1 MIARHMVTRRKLLL
15 ASTLLPVAGC
25 AGGPP
30 EPAIVDL
37 TIRAGSNINP
47 NAAGTP
53 VAVAVRVYSLMNRGR
68 FSSADAYALM
78 ERESATLGDE
88 SAGMEEALVRPGETR
103 KLTLTPKMGVRY
115 IGVAVL
121 FREIDRSQ
129 WRAVSGIA
137 PAGLT
142 RLTLTISGTRAD
154 LESA

>member
-1 MIARHMVTRRKLLL
+1 MIARRKLLL
-15 ASTLLPVAGC
+15 ASSTLPLAGC
-25 AGGPP
+25 GGGPP

-37 TIRAGSNINP
+37 TIRASSNINP

-88 SAGMEEALVRPGETR
+88 SAGMEEAVMRPGETR
-103 KLTLTPKMGVRY
+103 KLTLNPKMGVRY

-129 WRAVSGIA
+129 WRAIASIA
-137 PAGLT
+137 PVGLT

>member
-1 MIARHMVTRRKLLL
+1 MIARRKLLL
-15 ASTLLPVAGC
+15 ASSVLPLAGC
-25 AGGPP
+25 GGGPP
-30 EPAIVDL
+30 DPAIVDL

-53 VAVAVRVYSLMNRGR
+53 VGVAVRVYSLMNRGR

-88 SAGMEEALVRPGETR
+88 SAGMEEAVVRPGETR
-103 KLTLTPKMGVRY
+103 TLSLTPKMGVRY

-129 WRAVSGIA
+129 WRAISSIA
-137 PAGLT
+137 LVGLT
-142 RLTLTISGTRAD
+142 RLTLNISGTRAD
-154 LESA
+154 LVSA

>member
-1 MIARHMVTRRKLLL
+1 MIARRKLLL
-15 ASTLLPVAGC
+15 ASSVLPLAGC

-30 EPAIVDL
+30 EPALVDL
-37 TIRAGSNINP
+37 TIRASSNINP
-47 NAAGTP
+47 NSAGTP

-88 SAGMEEALVRPGETR
+88 SAGMEEAVVRPGESR
-103 KLTLTPKMGVRY
+103 KLTLNPKMGVRY

-129 WRAVSGIA
+129 WRAVASIA

-142 RLTLTISGTRAD
+142 RLTLNISGTRAE
-154 LESA
+154 LVSA

>member
-1 MIARHMVTRRKLLL
+1 MIARRTIARRKLLL
-15 ASTLLPVAGC
+15 ASALLPLAGC

-30 EPAIVDL
+30 EPAVVDL

-68 FSSADAYALM
+68 FSSADAFALM

-88 SAGMEEALVRPGETR
+88 SAGREEAVVRPGETC
-103 KLTLTPKMGVRY
+103 KLMLSPKMGVRY

-129 WRAVSGIA
+129 WRAVASIA

-142 RLTLTISGTRAD
+142 RLTLNISGTRAD